1 MDPART
7 ESQPTA
13 IRQLVVP
20 DLGIVG
26 LPLTISLWL
35 VPAGSSVQEG
45 DRVVELS
52 VGGATCD
59 LESPVSGRLLRQLVD
74 EDDVVAP
81 GTVIAE
87 FETTEVA

>member
-26 LPLTISLWL
+26 MPLTISLWL
-35 VPAGSSVQEG
+35 VPAGSAVQEG
-45 DRVVELS
+45 DWVVELS
-52 VGGATCD
+52 AGGATCD

-74 EDDVVAP
+74 EDDIVVA

-87 FETTEVA
+87 FGTAEVA